1 MVMPPV
7 ATPREAPSVAAVLRQ
22 RARALAQPAEAAPLP
37 DGLELLVF
45 RVGSERW
52 AMETRHVREVLPLR
66 GLTPLPGTP
75 PFVHGIVNVRGRVS
89 AVLDLRRLFGLPE
102 HGLGDLHRIVL
113 VEHDGSRF
121 GLLAGLDV
129 GVRRVPLAQLG
140 PAPHPPDGGAA
151 AWLRGMT
158 PDGLAVLDIERV
170 CNDPRML
177 VDDEGEE

>member
-1 MVMPPV
+1 MVMPAAVP
-7 ATPREAPSVAAVLRQ
+7 PGEPSSVAAVLRR
-22 RARALAQPAEAAPLP
+22 RARALAQPAEAALP

-89 AVLDLRRLFGLPE
+89 AVLDLRRMFGLPE

-113 VEHDGSRF
+113 VELEGSRF

-129 GVRRVPLAQLG
+129 GVQRIALAQLG
-140 PAPHPPDGGAA
+140 PAPHDGAG
-151 AWLRGMT
+151 AWLRGLT
-158 PDGLAVLDIERV
+158 PDGVAVLDIERV